1 MPNVSGCPHNGNPAR
16 HSHHQFGTKAIK
28 FLVCSICGVC
38 VSAYLPDGDRACAN
52 VTANALHDH
61 DAFGPGFACANVTA
75 NALHDHDAFGP
86 GFATDYGSEE
96 ETGKRQL
103 RRQKWTPATLTIT
116 SKVVGAYEIIVLT
129 SMLSRGGTWRSAR
142 GFSNAP
148 CAV

>member
-61 DAFGPGFACANVTA
+61 DAFGPGFA
-75 NALHDHDAFGP
+75 
-86 GFATDYGSEE
+86 TDYGSEE

-103 RRQKWTPATLTIT
+103 RRQKWTPATLT
-116 SKVVGAYEIIVLT
+116 S
-129 SMLSRGGTWRSAR
+129 
-142 GFSNAP
+142 
-148 CAV
+148 